1 MSPEAALF
9 GLLTQ
14 TYTHTERE
22 RERERERD
30 VHIENSTSFA
40 ISRLVVVNITEV
52 TVNVI

>member
-14 TYTHTERE
+14 TYTQTERE
-22 RERERERD
+22 RERERETY
-30 VHIENSTSFA
+30 TSKTVPAFA

>member
-14 TYTHTERE
+14 TYTQTERE
-22 RERERERD
+22 RERETY
-30 VHIENSTSFA
+30 TSKTVPAFA